1 MPHYSSLVE
10 SIRKF
15 RDALDKCKEAEDEYN
30 ELSEK
35 SEEVRTAFLKER
47 AKEVAKEKGTEAEK
61 EIKSLI
67 ETEKSRSQNRRIKKV
82 VKKQGNG
89 GPSSILIPA
98 ITEYQRPYPDK
109 FDHTKIEHIWNQIE
123 FDNGDHGKNWE

>member
-10 SIRKF
+10 SIMKF
-15 RDALDKCKEAEDEYN
+15 RDALDKYKEAEDEYN

-47 AKEVAKEKGTEAEK
+47 AKEAAKEKGTEAEK

-67 ETEKSRSQNRRIKKV
+67 ETEKSRSQNRRIK
-82 VKKQGNG
+82 N
-89 GPSSILIPA
+89 
-98 ITEYQRPYPDK
+98 
-109 FDHTKIEHIWNQIE
+109 
-123 FDNGDHGKNWE
+123 